1 MGKVFDLNGKDL
13 TKTDVTLR
21 VPEEPADAAEVG
33 KQNDAQTERLKA
45 EKSRAEGAEKKL
57 QQQVDTLNAGGLNLK
72 EDVIR
77 TQVDSYLTQH
87 PEAMG
92 AQGPKGD
99 KGDKGDPG
107 EGFTSTAKE
116 LMLSLFENA
125 SYKTGDAQDTLNALR
140 AEWGGSAQDIPVQ
153 SVALSSS
160 TLTLSEGESK
170 TLTATVLPANATDRT
185 VVWSV
190 SPTGFATVVNGE
202 VTATKAGT
210 CTVTATAGGKSAS
223 CAVTVKAVEA
233 EIPVQSVSLSISTL
247 TLNEGESKTLT
258 ATVLPANATDRT
270 VVWSVSPAGFATVVN
285 GKVTGDKAGSCTV
298 TATAGGKSASCAVTV
313 AAVETAKLIYDLPGE
328 TALSFGF
335 DTGLKL
341 LEHAATETP
350 QYTIL
355 LDLKPQ
361 TSFQGTTSTQV
372 LYCMK
377 ETSWKQTGFKLG
389 INPNNGTLPF
399 IYYSQAGLSLCDTIE
414 HFKMRTRYVIQIDGK
429 NFRGG
434 STHLALSDWNTTP
447 TALTDVPGSMIIGG
461 ARDATSDNI
470 VQCLHGTLY
479 QCKVYKGLLS
489 DAKVKAF
496 IKEGT
501 V

>member
-1 MGKVFDLNGKDL
+1 MSYV
-13 TKTDVTLR
+13 
-21 VPEEPADAAEVG
+21 
-33 KQNDAQTERLKA
+33 KQNFVDGQTLTAAHLNHME
-45 EKSRAEGAEKKL
+45 EGIASAATG
-57 QQQVDTLNAGGLNLK
+57 V
-72 EDVIR
+72 
-77 TQVDSYLTQH
+77 
-87 PEAMG
+87 
-92 AQGPKGD
+92 

-125 SYKTGDAQDTLNALR
+125 TYKTGDAQDTLNALR
-140 AEWGGSAQDIPVQ
+140 AEWSGSAQ
-153 SVALSSS
+153 
-160 TLTLSEGESK
+160 
-170 TLTATVLPANATDRT
+170 
-185 VVWSV
+185 
-190 SPTGFATVVNGE
+190 E
-202 VTATKAGT
+202 V
-210 CTVTATAGGKSAS
+210 
-223 CAVTVKAVEA
+223 
-233 EIPVQSVSLSISTL
+233 PVQSVSLSSSTL

-258 ATVLPANATDRT
+258 ATVLPANATDRV

-313 AAVETAKLIYDLPGE
+313 AAVETAELIYDLPGE
-328 TALSFGF
+328 TALSTGF

-355 LDLKPQ
+355 LDLKP
-361 TSFQGTTSTQV
+361 SDNYEATTSTQV
-372 LYCMK
+372 LYCMTK
-377 ETSWKQTGFKLG
+377 IDQSTWKTAG
-389 INPNNGTLPF
+389 INLFFNPNNGTLPF
-399 IYYSQAGLSLCDTIE
+399 IYYSQTGLSLCDTIE
-414 HFKMRTRYVIQIDGK
+414 HFKMRTRYVIQTDGK

-434 STHLALSDWNTTP
+434 STHRALGDWNTTSSS
-447 TALTDVPGSMIIGG
+447 LTNVPESMIIGG
-461 ARDATSDNI
+461 ARDATSGNI
-470 VQCLHGTLY
+470 VRCLEGTLY

>member
-1 MGKVFDLNGKDL
+1 MSYQ
-13 TKTDVTLR
+13 
-21 VPEEPADAAEVG
+21 
-33 KQNDAQTERLKA
+33 KQNF
-45 EKSRAEGAEKKL
+45 
-57 QQQVDTLNAGGLNLK
+57 VDGEVLSASQLNHM
-72 EDVIR
+72 EDGI
-77 TQVDSYLTQH
+77 
-87 PEAMG
+87 ANAAG
-92 AQGPKGD
+92 AQGP

-125 SYKTGDAQDTLNALR
+125 VYKTDDAQDTLNALR
-140 AEWGGSAQDIPVQ
+140 AEWSGGAQ
-153 SVALSSS
+153 
-160 TLTLSEGESK
+160 
-170 TLTATVLPANATDRT
+170 
-185 VVWSV
+185 
-190 SPTGFATVVNGE
+190 E
-202 VTATKAGT
+202 V
-210 CTVTATAGGKSAS
+210 
-223 CAVTVKAVEA
+223 
-233 EIPVQSVSLSISTL
+233 PVQSVSLSSSTL

-258 ATVLPANATDRT
+258 ATVLPANATVRV

-313 AAVETAKLIYDLPGE
+313 AAVETAELIYDLPGE
-328 TALSFGF
+328 KVLNIGF
-335 DTGLKL
+335 DTELKL

-377 ETSWKQTGFKLG
+377 ETSWKLTGFKLG

-470 VQCLHGTLY
+470 VQCFHGTLY